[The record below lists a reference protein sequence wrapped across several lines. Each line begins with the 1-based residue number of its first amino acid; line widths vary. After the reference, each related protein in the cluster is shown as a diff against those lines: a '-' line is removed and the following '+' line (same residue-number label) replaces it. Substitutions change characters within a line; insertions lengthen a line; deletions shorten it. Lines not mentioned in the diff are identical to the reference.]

1 MPGALRVMLGLGCG
15 LAVGATLLV
24 VFTTEVRWLR
34 FAVLLSL
41 WAALIAAFA
50 VARFRSDARDAE
62 LRMQE
67 GKRVYELELQ
77 REISARRE
85 YEQYAATMTM
95 ERPQSV
101 RNAVL
106 LMRVGAAVGAL
117 YVLITLAMLGSLKGE
132 KAVSTVAR

>member
-1 MPGALRVMLGLGCG
+1 MSSADPHPRRDASMPGALRVMLGLGCG

-85 YEQYAATMTM
+85 YEVGVVEAAR
-95 ERPQSV
+95 EDFEAQHR
-101 RNAVL
+101 
-106 LMRVGAAVGAL
+106 
-117 YVLITLAMLGSLKGE
+117 E
-132 KAVSTVAR
+132 